1 MSDPNHNAVPPGS
14 YWDMDDQERLD
25 NEDEELCKSWA
36 DAVIDAAIEES
47 IMRRREEKGI

>member
-1 MSDPNHNAVPPGS
+1 MNDYPPGQ

-36 DAVIDAAIEES
+36 DAVIDAAIDELL
-47 IMRRREEKGI
+47 IRRKEYERI